1 MTVDRNPTMATDK
14 PTLVY
19 ADGSCIG
26 NPGPGGWGVVI
37 IADDGTE
44 TELSGSESH
53 TTNNRMEITAAI
65 EALRHLAP
73 RSNVILRTDSQY
85 LVKTMNDGWRRRE
98 NRDLWQELDAAVAR
112 HAKVV
117 FEWVRGHAGDP
128 LNERADGLA
137 QRAAAAAAG
146 TSGPAPN
153 GGGAAEA
160 LAPMLA
166 PGKAIRLCAGCGRR
180 FVAAAGGGD
189 EPPRYC
195 ALVGCQL
202 TARRKRRA

>member
-1 MTVDRNPTMATDK
+1 MAADK

-26 NPGPGGWGVVI
+26 NPGPGGWGAVI
-37 IADDGTE
+37 IAPDDTE
-44 TELSGSESH
+44 TELAGSESR

-85 LVKTMNDGWRRRE
+85 VVKTMNDGWRRRE
-98 NRDLWQELDAAVAR
+98 NRDLWEALDAAVAR
-112 HAKVV
+112 HAQVA

-128 LNERADGLA
+128 LNERADRLA
-137 QRAAAAAAG
+137 LGAAAPKAGGSKPAPAGGEAAAA
-146 TSGPAPN
+146 
-153 GGGAAEA
+153 A

-166 PGKAIRLCAGCGRR
+166 PGEAIRVCAGCGRQ
-180 FVAAAGGGD
+180 FVAAASGGGD
-189 EPPRYC
+189 ELPRYC

-202 TARRKRRA
+202 AVRRA

>member
-1 MTVDRNPTMATDK
+1 MAAVK

-26 NPGPGGWGVVI
+26 NPGPGGWGAVI
-37 IADDGTE
+37 IAPDRSE
-44 TELSGSESH
+44 TELSGSEPR

-65 EALRHLAP
+65 EALRHLP
-73 RSNVILRTDSQY
+73 PGSNVILRTDSQY
-85 LVKTMNDGWRRRE
+85 VVKTMNDGWQRRE

-112 HAKVV
+112 HAHVT

-128 LNERADGLA
+128 LNERADRLA
-137 QRAAAAAAG
+137 QRAAAAGA
-146 TSGPAPN
+146 SKPAPN
-153 GGGAAEA
+153 GGEAAAA

-166 PGKAIRLCAGCGRR
+166 PGEAIRVCAGCGRQ

-195 ALVGCQL
+195 ALIGCQL
-202 TARRKRRA
+202 AARRSRRA